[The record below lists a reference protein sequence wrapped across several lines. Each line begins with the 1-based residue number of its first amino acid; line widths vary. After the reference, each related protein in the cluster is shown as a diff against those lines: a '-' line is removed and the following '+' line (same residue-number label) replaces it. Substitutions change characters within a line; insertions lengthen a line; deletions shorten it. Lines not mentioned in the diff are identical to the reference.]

1 MPALLLLILRIVVMA
16 IQIAGMMAF
25 FNTVLGWGQ
34 FATFLSSLLVAL
46 FMPLLGTFLGAYG
59 AWQVWDWSWWLVL
72 LVFLPSLALSL
83 MTLVGVGAA
92 GLLSALFL
100 RKRLQA
106 GFGRG
111 GFGQGGFG
119 HGGFRRPD
127 GASPE
132 QGRQDSG
139 RPADASQG
147 STIEGEVLSSRVDSD
162 PSERRD

>member
-72 LVFLPSLALSL
+72 LVFLPSLAVSL

-106 GFGRG
+106 GF
-111 GFGQGGFG
+111 
-119 HGGFRRPD
+119 
-127 GASPE
+127 
-132 QGRQDSG
+132 G

>member
-46 FMPLLGTFLGAYG
+46 FLPLLGTFLGAYG
-59 AWQVWDWSWWLVL
+59 AWQVWDWAWWLVL

-83 MTLVGVGAA
+83 MALVGVGAA

-111 GFGQGGFG
+111 GFGQGGF
-119 HGGFRRPD
+119 RRPD
-127 GASPE
+127 GMSPE
-132 QGRQDSG
+132 REHQASG
-139 RPADASQG
+139 HSADAGQG
-147 STIEGEVLSSRVDSD
+147 STIEGEVLSSRVDND

>member
-1 MPALLLLILRIVVMA
+1 MLALLLLILRIVVMA

-72 LVFLPSLALSL
+72 LVFLPSLAVSL

-106 GFGRG
+106 GFGR
-111 GFGQGGFG
+111 
-119 HGGFRRPD
+119 
-127 GASPE
+127 
-132 QGRQDSG
+132 
-139 RPADASQG
+139 PADAGQG